1 MRLLG
6 GPRNDKLKFVGQL
19 YSTQIR
25 QTVTIPPLCKRESNN
40 QRDLFMSTTRIFVA
54 DDVSDNGLQPLREA
68 GFVVE
73 KKTGL
78 ASEALRL
85 ALADSEGLVVR
96 SETKVT
102 PDLMDA
108 ARKLRVIGRAG
119 VGVDNIDVPAATARG
134 IVVMNAPDGN
144 TITTAEHT
152 LALLVALARNIPQAN
167 ASVKAAK
174 WERKRFIGAELQGKT
189 LGIIGLGRIGRAV
202 AARARAFGMII
213 VAHDPFIAPD
223 QARDLEIE
231 SASLDEVFSRADFLT
246 VHTPLTSE
254 TRGLIGAQAFTKM
267 KKSVRIVNCARGG
280 LVDEVALF
288 EAIKS
293 GIVAGAALDVFEQE
307 PPPPDHPL
315 LGLDEVIVT
324 PHLGASTTEA
334 QEGVA
339 VTVAEQMRDYL
350 LTGAL
355 RGAVN
360 VPALGAKELKV
371 LQPYLALAESLGR
384 FQAQLVESA
393 VREVRLEFAGE
404 MVELDAAPVTRS
416 FLAGLLRD
424 VSARVN
430 VVNAFVIAEERR
442 ITVTTSYVRG
452 GHMAP
457 AIRTRVV
464 CEAGEQT
471 ASGTVFGIAAGEREG
486 RITEINDFRI
496 EATPRGRM
504 LVMHNR
510 DVPGVIG
517 RVGTILG
524 EQGINISAFHL
535 GRRERGGEAMAVIE
549 IDAGVAPETIAALRA
564 LQEILTVREIA
575 LN

>member
-1 MRLLG
+1 
-6 GPRNDKLKFVGQL
+6 
-19 YSTQIR
+19 
-25 QTVTIPPLCKRESNN
+25 
-40 QRDLFMSTTRIFVA
+40 MSTTESTNRARIFVA
-54 DDVSDNGLQPLREA
+54 DDVSDKGLQPLRDA

-78 ASEALRL
+78 APDALRE
-85 ALADSEGLVVR
+85 ALADSDGLVVR

-152 LALLVALARNIPQAN
+152 LALLIALARNVPQAN
-167 ASVKAAK
+167 SSVKAAK
-174 WERKRFIGAELQGKT
+174 WDRKRFIGAELQGKT

-202 AARARAFGMII
+202 AARARAFGMKI

-231 SASLDEVFSRADFLT
+231 SASMDEVFSRADFLT

-254 TRGLIGAQAFTKM
+254 TRGLVGAQAFAKM
-267 KKSVRIVNCARGG
+267 RRGVRIINCARGG
-280 LVDEVALF
+280 LVDEAALF
-288 EAIKS
+288 DAIKS
-293 GIVAGAALDVFEQE
+293 GVVAGAALDVFEQE
-307 PPPPDHPL
+307 PPPSDHPL

-360 VPALGAKELKV
+360 VPALGAKELSA

-404 MVELDAAPVTRS
+404 MVELDAAPVTRA

-442 ITVTTSYVRG
+442 ITVTTSKVRG
-452 GHMAP
+452 AGVAP

-464 CEAGEQT
+464 CEGGERT
-471 ASGTVFGIAAGEREG
+471 ASGTVFGIAGGGREG

-535 GRRERGGEAMAVIE
+535 GRRELGGEAMAVIE
-549 IDAGVAPETIAALRA
+549 IDTSVEQETIGALRA
-564 LQEILTVREIA
+564 LPEILTVREIE
-575 LN
+575 LT